1 MCLQDLAVGELDQA
15 PGVVG
20 VAELGQVAV
29 DCALAY
35 CYYAV
40 DLLLGVW
47 EALSDVE
54 EVPADIDL

>member
-1 MCLQDLAVGELDQA
+1 MRLQDLAVGELDQA

-20 VAELGQVAV
+20 VAEWGQVAV
-29 DCALAY
+29 DCALAH

-40 DLLLGVW
+40 DLLFGVGEVLG
-47 EALSDVE
+47 DVE